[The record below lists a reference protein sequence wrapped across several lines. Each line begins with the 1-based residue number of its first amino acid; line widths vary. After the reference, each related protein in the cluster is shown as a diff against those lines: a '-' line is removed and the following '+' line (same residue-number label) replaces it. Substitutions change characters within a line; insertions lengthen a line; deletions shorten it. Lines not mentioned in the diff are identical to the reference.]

1 MRIVVALGG
10 NALLKRGEA
19 MTEQMQRL
27 NINKAV
33 VSLAALV
40 AAGHSLVITHGNGPQ
55 VGLLAL
61 QAAVGAKAS
70 AYSLD
75 ILGAET
81 EGMIGYMIEQA
92 MRNHLSSGTRF
103 ATLLTQ
109 TLVDAADPAFK
120 TPTKPIGPVYNA
132 AESQQLETER
142 GWLFARDG
150 EKLRRV
156 VPSPLPI
163 EIMDQSVIALLV
175 DNGIVV
181 ICAGGGGVP
190 VIRNADGTITGVEAV
205 IDKDRASALLAQ
217 ALKADMLMLLT
228 DVDAVYLDFGKPQ
241 ARAIARA
248 GASCFSAGEFA
259 VGSMG
264 PKVEAAT
271 NFATNTG
278 HPAVIGRLED
288 ALAIVMGKAG
298 TRIEFGKAPLE
309 FG

>member
-1 MRIVVALGG
+1 MRILVALGG

-61 QAAVGAKAS
+61 QAAVEAKAS

-92 MRNHLSSGTRF
+92 LRNHLPSGTRF

-109 TLVDAADPAFK
+109 TRVNANDPAFK
-120 TPTKPIGPVYNA
+120 TPTKPIGPVYDA
-132 AESQQLETER
+132 AEARLLETER
-142 GWLFARDG
+142 GWLFAPDG
-150 EKLRRV
+150 EKRRRV
-156 VPSPLPI
+156 VASPLPI
-163 EIMDQSVIALLV
+163 EIIDQSVIALLV

-190 VIRNADGTITGVEAV
+190 VVCGTDGTITGVEAV

-217 ALKADMLMLLT
+217 ALKVEMLMLLT
-228 DVDAVYLDFGKPQ
+228 DVDAVYLDFGTPQ
-241 ARAIARA
+241 ARAISKA
-248 GASCFSAGEFA
+248 GASFFQPRNLPLALWDQ
-259 VGSMG
+259 
-264 PKVEAAT
+264 
-271 NFATNTG
+271 
-278 HPAVIGRLED
+278 RLKRQQASLQKLD
-288 ALAIVMGKAG
+288 IL
-298 TRIEFGKAPLE
+298 P
-309 FG
+309 